1 MKKHSELYETI
12 YNQLPRSWN
21 DVTLSQFQKLMK
33 CKISEDQDE
42 LNGMYN
48 TIEVIHQLTGTP
60 HDQIEGLSMLEVSAL
75 ANKMEFLSTKMELV
89 EINNCK
95 IKWLKIE
102 EINMD
107 KYIQFVKTE
116 DHMVNLHNFI
126 KQFSKNGFTDEEID
140 LLPIS
145 EVMTGFF
152 LFRTELMKS
161 VIASMKST
169 KVQLKKHL
177 KKEQHQSN
185 QTKQNTKN
193 RFINKLVGIFSL
205 KK

>member
-1 MKKHSELYETI
+1 MKKHSELYENI
-12 YNQLPRSWN
+12 YNQLPRTWS

-33 CKISEDQDE
+33 CKVEEGEGD

-48 TIEVIHQLTGTP
+48 TIEAIHQLTGVP

-75 ANKMEFLSTKMELV
+75 AQKMDFLTSKMELV
-89 EINNCK
+89 EIKNCR
-95 IKWLKIE
+95 IKWLTID

-140 LLPIS
+140 QLPIA

-169 KVQLKKHL
+169 KAELKKHL
-177 KKEQHQSN
+177 KEQQQSN
-185 QTKQNTKN
+185 QTKTNIRS
-193 RFINKLVGIFSL
+193 RFINRLVGIFSV